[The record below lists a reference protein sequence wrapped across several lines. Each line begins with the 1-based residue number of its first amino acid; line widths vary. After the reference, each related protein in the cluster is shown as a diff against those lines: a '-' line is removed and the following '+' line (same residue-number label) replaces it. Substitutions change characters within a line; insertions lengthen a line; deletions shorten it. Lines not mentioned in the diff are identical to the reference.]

1 AGLRN
6 LEREIGSICRKVAT
20 KIAAGDT
27 KARTTITAEMI
38 GELLGKSR
46 YFFEAAERT
55 MIPGVAT
62 GLSWTVTGGDILF
75 VEATRMPGGK
85 EFTVTGQVG
94 DIMKES
100 AQAALSY
107 VRSKAEDLGIEDGVF
122 AKSDIHLHVP
132 AGAIPKDGPSAGVTM
147 ATALVS
153 LLTSRPVDPKV
164 GMTGEITLRGQVL
177 PIGGLKEKVLAAR
190 RAGLDTV
197 IVPKR
202 NEQDLEELPEDVKK
216 EMRFVLVERVDEV
229 LAAAIP
235 DGKGAGT
242 NGGRVEEVTSV
253 QA

>member
-1 AGLRN
+1 
-6 LEREIGSICRKVAT
+6 
-20 KIAAGDT
+20 
-27 KARTTITAEMI
+27 
-38 GELLGKSR
+38 
-46 YFFEAAERT
+46 
-55 MIPGVAT
+55 
-62 GLSWTVTGGDILF
+62 
-75 VEATRMPGGK
+75 
-85 EFTVTGQVG
+85 
-94 DIMKES
+94 
-100 AQAALSY
+100 
-107 VRSKAEDLGIEDGVF
+107 
-122 AKSDIHLHVP
+122 
-132 AGAIPKDGPSAGVTM
+132 M